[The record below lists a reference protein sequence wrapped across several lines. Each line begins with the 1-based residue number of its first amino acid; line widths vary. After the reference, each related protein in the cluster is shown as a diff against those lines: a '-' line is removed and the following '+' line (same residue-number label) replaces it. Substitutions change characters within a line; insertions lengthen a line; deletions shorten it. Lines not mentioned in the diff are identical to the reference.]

1 MKTKQ
6 FVPFQEIVMN
16 IEQDR
21 SHYNAMIRQ
30 RSEKVFSILKT
41 IKGLV
46 DTAERL
52 EGMDIEK
59 IHFVVGGVKSNA
71 IAQFALQ
78 LQEAMGELSQYAAL
92 KVQLED
98 FAAAEAV

>member
-1 MKTKQ
+1 
-6 FVPFQEIVMN
+6 MN
-16 IEQDR
+16 IEQER
-21 SHYNAMIRQ
+21 RHYDAMIRQ

-41 IKGLV
+41 LKGLV
-46 DTAERL
+46 DAAERYDGDGL
-52 EGMDIEK
+52 EK
-59 IHFVVGGVKSNA
+59 IHFVIGGVKSNA

-98 FAAAEAV
+98 FVAEAV